1 MNITTQKDGTI
12 VRFLPKGA
20 IASGNGAGSLRRE
33 VADALAA
40 GARRIE
46 VDVSGVKYLDAAGL
60 GALVAS
66 RRMARDM
73 GAEFR
78 LYGAAGKPLEMLRI
92 TGLDRKLLRR
102 TGHEFFPGGHR
113 SVA

>member
-1 MNITTQKDGTI
+1 MKIISQSDGAI
-12 VRFLPKGA
+12 IRFLPKGA
-20 IASGNGAGSLRRE
+20 IASGNGAGSLKHQ
-33 VADALAA
+33 VAEALQQ
-40 GARRIE
+40 GARRID

-66 RRMARDM
+66 RRLAQDA

-78 LYGAAGKPLEMLRI
+78 LVGVVGKPLELLRI

-102 TGHEFFPGGHR
+102 SGRHVLPDGHR
-113 SVA
+113 IVA

>member
-1 MNITTQKDGTI
+1 MKIISQSDGTI
-12 VRFLPKGA
+12 IRFLPKGA

-33 VADALAA
+33 VADALRA
-40 GARRIE
+40 GARRID

-66 RRMARDM
+66 RRLAHEA

-78 LYGAAGKPLEMLRI
+78 LTGVVGKPLEMLRI

-102 TGHEFFPGGHR
+102 SGRHVLPDGHR
-113 SVA
+113 IVA